1 MKKTAIILSVFAL
14 ITSSCGQTTKKQV
27 ETNENADTVQIS
39 YNEIPETL
47 VLNEGG
53 TFNSSIRPN
62 EKLQIGTTYTDT
74 FEYIDFNDEGDD
86 AFIDVKK
93 NDALFPMIANE
104 SYGKWNDWAR
114 GDLYQIDWQID
125 TIRPAGDEAQLWIEY
140 FALKTTKI
148 KDGNISLFKKKYARP
163 LKYHYDKESGFTES
177 LLSKVYQK
185 VEYYIANSKQ
195 DMVQKIL
202 NTPSANLGYSVEYR
216 EKDGK
221 LYYVIGIYNDFEN
234 SVDTFQWLYLS
245 EDLQKIFEYDLPNDE
260 LIEFQ

>member
-27 ETNENADTVQIS
+27 ETNESADTVQIS

-93 NDALFPMIANE
+93 NDTLFPMIANE

-125 TIRPAGDEAQLWIEY
+125 TIRPAGDETQLRIEY
-140 FALKTTKI
+140 FALKTAKI
-148 KDGNISLFKKKYARP
+148 KDGNVSLFRKKYTKP
-163 LKYHYDKESGFTES
+163 LKYT
-177 LLSKVYQK
+177 VYNSDSYTNSTLDYIYRN
-185 VEYYIANSKQ
+185 VEYFLANSKQ
-195 DMVQKIL
+195 KMILSLINDPSSDISYSIEEETIKEQHYFKIGISDAIENHTTVFQWIYL
-202 NTPSANLGYSVEYR
+202 NGM
-216 EKDGK
+216 K
-221 LYYVIGIYNDFEN
+221 LY
-234 SVDTFQWLYLS
+234 
-245 EDLQKIFEYDLPNDE
+245 EYDLANDE
-260 LIEFQ
+260 WIEFKE